1 MKVKED
7 FSLLLFML
15 SLVLIVERLRLISI
29 KSMWLRF
36 KEGLVRNQRSA
47 QIGHLEIASSLPKV
61 LPTVSASPVSLPIA
75 SSPVCVT
82 LSSSLAPMML
92 ISVFSL

>member
-7 FSLLLFML
+7 FSLLLLML
-15 SLVLIVERLRLISI
+15 SLVLIVESLRLIAI

-36 KEGLVRNQRSA
+36 KKGLVRNQRSA
-47 QIGHLEIASSLPKV
+47 QIRHLEIASSLSEV

-82 LSSSLAPMML
+82 LSPTLAPMML
-92 ISVFSL
+92 IAVFSL